1 MLAEAGLFGEHLLS
15 IISVLQI
22 ADKRREEKG
31 KAKRERYTQ
40 LNAEIQRTGRRD
52 KRAFLSEHCKEIEE
66 NNRMEKTRNLFK
78 KTGDIKGTFH
88 VRKRRIKDR
97 NGKDLTEAEGI
108 KNGQEYTEELYIK
121 DSNDLDNHK
130 CDHLRRASHPGV

>member
-52 KRAFLSEHCKEIEE
+52 KRAFLSEKCKEIEE
-66 NNRMEKTRNLFK
+66 NSRMGKSRDLFK
-78 KTGDIKGTFH
+78 NTGDTKGTFYA
-88 VRKRRIKDR
+88 KRGTLKDR
-97 NGKDLTEAEGI
+97 KIKGLAEAEEI
-108 KNGQEYTEELYIK
+108 KK
-121 DSNDLDNHK
+121 
-130 CDHLRRASHPGV
+130 R

>member
-66 NNRMEKTRNLFK
+66 KSRMGNTRNLFK
-78 KTGDIKGTFH
+78 KIRDTREHFMQ
-88 VRKRRIKDR
+88 R
-97 NGKDLTEAEGI
+97 
-108 KNGQEYTEELYIK
+108 
-121 DSNDLDNHK
+121 
-130 CDHLRRASHPGV
+130 

>member
-97 NGKDLTEAEGI
+97 NGKDLPTPVLLPGKLHEWRSLVGFSPWGHKES
-108 KNGQEYTEELYIK
+108 GQ
-121 DSNDLDNHK
+121 N
-130 CDHLRRASHPGV
+130 

>member
-66 NNRMEKTRNLFK
+66 NNRIM
-78 KTGDIKGTFH
+78 
-88 VRKRRIKDR
+88 V
-97 NGKDLTEAEGI
+97 
-108 KNGQEYTEELYIK
+108 
-121 DSNDLDNHK
+121 
-130 CDHLRRASHPGV
+130 